1 MSKEKESPVCIV
13 TGGTSGIGLATAK
26 LFAAT
31 GYRIASCG
39 RNKDRLAH
47 AESEIGTTGVEC
59 WFAEADL
66 TDSDQAVNFAKQAI
80 EKFGRVDVLV
90 NNAGMAPLAPFDE
103 LTEQTFESAINLNVR
118 SVFYVTQVV
127 WRQMKQQQ
135 LAEQGRGVVI
145 NISSLAAIDPF
156 PGFSIYGSTKAWL
169 DLMSHALA
177 AEGKEE
183 GISVYSIR
191 PGAVETP
198 LLRSLFPDFPAGECV
213 QPGDVAQ
220 KALDMVQMPAKFE
233 TGNAYNVTNQAGH
246 SNDPQ
251 DA

>member
-26 LFAAT
+26 LFASA

-39 RNKDRLAH
+39 RDEKRLAA
-47 AESEIGTTGVEC
+47 AESEIQATGVDC
-59 WFAEADL
+59 LFAKADM
-66 TDSDQAVNFAKQAI
+66 TDTKQAVEFANQAI
-80 EKFGRVDVLV
+80 ETFGRVDVLV

-103 LTEQTFESAINLNVR
+103 LTAQTFESAINLNVR

-127 WRQMKQQQ
+127 WRQMKKQE
-135 LAEQGRGVVI
+135 LNEKGRGVVI

-169 DLMSHALA
+169 DLMSQALA
-177 AEGKEE
+177 AEGKDE
-183 GISVYSIR
+183 GILVYSIR

-198 LLRSLFPDFPAGECV
+198 MLRGLFPDFPAAECV
-213 QPGDVAQ
+213 QPRDIAQ
-220 KALDMVQMPAKFE
+220 KALDIVLKPAEFE
-233 TGNAYNVTNQAGH
+233 TGKAYNVTNQADH
-246 SNDPQ
+246 AS